1 MKQLINT
8 KKTNKTN
15 IILLILTVVIVELLI
30 AALVVTC
37 AKSFASNVD
46 SVSNVSKIASNK
58 QSSIDTKH
66 ISSKE
71 ASNVEAALYKK
82 YHELFVVDK
91 KRTIKKIED
100 YAIEENIYCYKAHP
114 YNNKNI
120 TFNVNVYKDKQNEFE
135 DDYALSKK
143 LYKTKQIKDTLVNKY
158 STSVEEYVTYK
169 MNSLGISCYVRVLPI
184 FDVGFKYIDKY
195 SLEEI
200 KDFKE
205 DECELMSTT
214 TWYDIAREYVEHDN
228 VLEVMNFTKNSKP
241 KSFKIYVAINNT
253 EGIVATD
260 VLYKQ
265 IQKVASEKYTIKEVV
280 NYNTSNFIGKKCAP
294 FTMYGSLYNNTKS
307 YNNQIKDLK
316 ALRRDKYAR
325 VDNVWCPDNIYREN
339 QPDQTFEI
347 SADENG
353 KLDKNEN
360 NFVKKHNY
368 IKD

>member
-91 KRTIKKIED
+91 KRTFKKIED

-143 LYKTKQIKDTLVNKY
+143 LYKIKQTKDTLVNKY
-158 STSVEEYVTYK
+158 SSSVEKYVTNK
-169 MNSLGISCYVRVLPI
+169 LNSLGISCYVRVLPI

-253 EGIVATD
+253 KGIVATD

-280 NYNTSNFIGKKCAP
+280 DYNTSNFIGKKCAP
-294 FTMYGSLYNNTKS
+294 FTMYGSLYDNTKS

-316 ALRRDKYAR
+316 ALRRDKYVR
-325 VDNVWCPDNIYREN
+325 VDIVWCSDNIYREN

-353 KLDKNEN
+353 KLNKNEN